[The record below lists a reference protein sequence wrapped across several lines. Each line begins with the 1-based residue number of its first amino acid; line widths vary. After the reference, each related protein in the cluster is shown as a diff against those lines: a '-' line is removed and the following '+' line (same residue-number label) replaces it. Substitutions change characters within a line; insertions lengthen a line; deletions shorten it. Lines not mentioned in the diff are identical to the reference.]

1 MLARSDLTFSL
12 TLPSD
17 REIAMR
23 RVFNAP
29 RGRVFDAWTKPEQV
43 RRWYGCGAL
52 TLIVCEIDLRVGG
65 SYCYVLRGPDGVN
78 HGLEGTYREIVAPER
93 LVYTER
99 YVTQNFESN
108 EALVTVTFT
117 ERHGKTTLD
126 ELVCLPSA
134 RGPRRAPGIGR
145 GSRGGADARAA
156 CRASRHDGVSDHQIH
171 SRGTTMAKTKVQPTN
186 PYLTIKG
193 AAKAIDFYKKAF
205 LAKENV
211 RMPAP
216 DGKRL
221 MHADLSIN
229 GGTVM
234 LSRRVRRAWRT
245 RRADPEQARAGG
257 HRHPVRQAGGGR
269 RHLSPRG
276 GGRLQGHPGAERH
289 LLGGALRHAD
299 RSLRPQLDAE
309 CAAAEEEGAGEEE
322 VAAERAQQQD
332 EEDMAKQA
340 ASVATPGAAGAPAAQ
355 QFVITRTYDAP
366 RDLVWKAWTEADRL
380 AQWWGPRGAKI
391 RVIKLEVRPGGVFH
405 YSMQFKPGHEMFGR
419 FVYRE
424 IAAPE
429 RLVFINSFSDADGGL
444 TRAPFPQLGDKWPL
458 EVLNTLTL
466 AEQGGKT
473 TLTLRG
479 NPINATEEEVAM
491 YTSMFDSMR
500 QGFGGSFDKLAE
512 HLAKASQN

>member
-1 MLARSDLTFSL
+1 MA
-12 TLPSD
+12 
-17 REIAMR
+17 
-23 RVFNAP
+23 
-29 RGRVFDAWTKPEQV
+29 K
-43 RRWYGCGAL
+43 
-52 TLIVCEIDLRVGG
+52 
-65 SYCYVLRGPDGVN
+65 
-78 HGLEGTYREIVAPER
+78 
-93 LVYTER
+93 
-99 YVTQNFESN
+99 
-108 EALVTVTFT
+108 
-117 ERHGKTTLD
+117 
-126 ELVCLPSA
+126 
-134 RGPRRAPGIGR
+134 RAP
-145 GSRGGADARAA
+145 
-156 CRASRHDGVSDHQIH
+156 
-171 SRGTTMAKTKVQPTN
+171 
-186 PYLTIKG
+186 
-193 AAKAIDFYKKAF
+193 
-205 LAKENV
+205 
-211 RMPAP
+211 
-216 DGKRL
+216 
-221 MHADLSIN
+221 
-229 GGTVM
+229 
-234 LSRRVRRAWRT
+234 
-245 RRADPEQARAGG
+245 
-257 HRHPVRQAGGGR
+257 
-269 RHLSPRG
+269 
-276 GGRLQGHPGAERH
+276 
-289 LLGGALRHAD
+289 
-299 RSLRPQLDAE
+299 
-309 CAAAEEEGAGEEE
+309 
-322 VAAERAQQQD
+322 
-332 EEDMAKQA
+332 
-340 ASVATPGAAGAPAAQ
+340 VATPGAAGAPAAQ